1 MRRQTGNDPPD
12 DDACAGKTHGGRFV
26 KRPYRDGRQDASFFM
41 GADGDEIGAGGG
53 IIVVRQPNL
62 FSHGPAHGT
71 PILRRGDS

>member
-1 MRRQTGNDPPD
+1 M
-12 DDACAGKTHGGRFV
+12 

-53 IIVVRQPNL
+53 INVVRKPDL
-62 FSHGPAHGT
+62 FPLGPVHDL